1 MKKPQVIQVMILAGL
16 GLAAGIL
23 ATSKPRPATP
33 TSIPAAVQP
42 QKAGTRILHY
52 LGKEYPLPLK
62 TGKIVVTGSLEALED
77 LLELRVKPVGVMTV
91 GGTFPALFAA
101 ITQGAIPVGEKMQPS
116 LEAILQIQP
125 DVIISSDKF
134 PPATAEQLQ
143 KIAPTIPISHFPADA
158 AANLC
163 FLGELTG
170 KAEQAEAILAKY
182 RREVAA
188 ARARLPE
195 SLKTKKVVAARLRVG
210 NILVYSRQLFF
221 NDILYQELGFLAPGD
236 IQAVRGSEV
245 MALEKFSEMDPD
257 YIFLQYAASENPANS
272 KVLEEL
278 EQNPVWRSMKAVK
291 NNRVFV
297 NAVDPMVQ
305 GVAASG
311 KMRFLHAALEKLSGL
326 RK

>member
-101 ITQGAIPVGEKMQPS
+101 ITQGAIPIGEKMQPS

-188 ARARLPE
+188 ACRKALKPRRLWRRAFGWAIFWYIRDSCFLTIFFIRNWVFSHPGIFKRSE
-195 SLKTKKVVAARLRVG
+195 GRKSWRWKNSVKWTLIIYFCNMPPVKIRPIPKCWRNWSKTPFGVV
-210 NILVYSRQLFF
+210 
-221 NDILYQELGFLAPGD
+221 
-236 IQAVRGSEV
+236 
-245 MALEKFSEMDPD
+245 
-257 YIFLQYAASENPANS
+257 
-272 KVLEEL
+272 
-278 EQNPVWRSMKAVK
+278 
-291 NNRVFV
+291 
-297 NAVDPMVQ
+297 
-305 GVAASG
+305 
-311 KMRFLHAALEKLSGL
+311 
-326 RK
+326 